1 MSVPSAPRTRK
12 RWYLY
17 GAVIL
22 IVGASVWYLAA
33 RSGPKKQRY
42 PQPAWA
48 GTGQPP
54 LVPVRT
60 VEAQTRDLAVHLK
73 AIGTVTALNTV
84 VVKSRVDGQLLR
96 VAFDEGGR
104 VTKGQV
110 LAEIDPASY
119 RIALAEA
126 EGQQRQAAAQA
137 QAARSDLER
146 IQKLHSNNLVTN
158 QELEV
163 QRALVAQREGAL
175 VTAQARVDDAQLELD
190 YTRIV
195 APIAGRA
202 GMRAV
207 DAGNLIKTGDAD
219 GIVTLTQTQPIAVV
233 FTIPEGDVPRVLEP
247 FRAGEKLAVEAW
259 DRTETRLLAAG
270 FLATIDN
277 QIDIATGTLR
287 LRAEFANADDQLFPN
302 QFVNVRLRVRTLERA
317 VVIPSAAV
325 QFGARGTYVFV
336 IDAQNKAAIRDVVL
350 GPVEAGQQAV
360 TEGLEAGALVV
371 LEGLDRLREGSGVV
385 LANENPT
392 AAPAPTSATTP
403 NTPATPPAK

>member
-1 MSVPSAPRTRK
+1 MSVPSVPRSRA

-17 GAVIL
+17 AV
-22 IVGASVWYLAA
+22 VTVVVAASVWYLAT
-33 RSGPKKQRY
+33 RSAPKKQRY

-60 VEAQTRDLAVHLK
+60 VVAQNQDLPVHLK

-104 VTKGQV
+104 VTKGQL

-126 EGQQRQAAAQA
+126 EGQLRQAAAQA
-137 QAARSDLER
+137 QSARSDLER
-146 IQKLHSNNLVTN
+146 IMTLHSNNLVTN
-158 QELEV
+158 QELDL

-175 VTAQARVDDAQLELD
+175 VTAQARVDDAQLQLD

-207 DAGNLIKTGDAD
+207 DAGNLIKTNDAD
-219 GIVTLTQTQPIAVV
+219 GVVTLTQTQPIAVV
-233 FTIPEGDVPRVLEP
+233 FTIPENDVSRVLEP
-247 FRAGEKLAVEAW
+247 FRAGEKLPVEAW
-259 DRTETRLLAAG
+259 DRTETRQLASG

-287 LRAEFANADDQLFPN
+287 LRAEFANDDDRLFPN
-302 QFVNVRLRVRTLERA
+302 QFVNVRLRVRTLQEA

-336 IDAQNKAAIRDVVL
+336 VDAQNKAVIRDIVL
-350 GPVEAGQQAV
+350 GPVEDGQQAV
-360 TEGLEAGALVV
+360 TKGLEAGDHVI

-385 LANENPT
+385 LANDTPT
-392 AAPAPTSATTP
+392 PAPAAPATERKP
-403 NTPATPPAK
+403 